1 MHPVTSSYVLFYVR
15 SEPLWQSV
23 AFIHMWEWKTTCS
36 DVLQGR
42 CARIARCNSQRC
54 LWTTS
59 TRNFPK
65 FISVEFITVE
75 PLEIELAGQDS
86 FVNVASLNWPLQQKL
101 PIPKNRWSLM
111 LERDKGTFVKALDKL
126 GISFSTVPT
135 HNKNSEIKG
144 CGCFGYTI
152 W

>member
-1 MHPVTSSYVLFYVR
+1 MYFTDVYLC
-15 SEPLWQSV
+15 
-23 AFIHMWEWKTTCS
+23 TTF
-36 DVLQGR
+36 
-42 CARIARCNSQRC
+42 
-54 LWTTS
+54 
-59 TRNFPK
+59 TRDFPK
-65 FISVEFITVE
+65 FISAEFITVE
-75 PLEIELAGQDS
+75 PLEVELAGQDC

-135 HNKNSEIKG
+135 HNKDSEIKG
-144 CGCFGYTI
+144 RRCYGYTV